1 MTCEEA
7 RVLIGGA
14 PQETSPEL
22 LEHLETCPA
31 CQTYRQQML
40 ALDAKIRRA
49 LELDW
54 QKMSAAPPS
63 APPAVAPTSTATPT
77 AATPTAA
84 TSARAEAT
92 PTAATPARV
101 EATPATAT
109 PTAAARAEPPP
120 APAPAARGPN
130 VTVLP
135 RRPPPAPVPKQRRPR
150 LVALAASVV
159 TAMVAAL
166 TLWLSRPPPTLAA
179 EVVKHVEGEPNSWS
193 RTEPAQSAQI
203 SAVLRKSGV
212 KLGPGMLSIVYASS
226 CFFRGHF
233 VPHFVVM
240 TEDGPVTVMI
250 LLHETVSAPQ
260 HFNEDGFT
268 GMLVPAP
275 NGSVAVLSRT
285 PMPLEKPASS
295 VVKALQ
301 SPGGPA
307 TPAGRD

>member
-22 LEHLETCPA
+22 LAHLETCPA
-31 CQTYRQQML
+31 CQAYRQQML
-40 ALDAKIRRA
+40 ALDAKILRA

-54 QKMSAAPPS
+54 QKMSAAP
-63 APPAVAPTSTATPT
+63 TPT
-77 AATPTAA
+77 AT
-84 TSARAEAT
+84 
-92 PTAATPARV
+92 TPARP

-109 PTAAARAEPPP
+109 PTAAEPIRAEPTP
-120 APAPAARGPN
+120 APAADPAARGPN

-150 LVALAASVV
+150 LVALAASVAA
-159 TAMVAAL
+159 AMVAAL

-193 RTEPAQSAQI
+193 RTEPVQSAQI

-250 LLHETVSAPQ
+250 LQHETVSTPQ

-275 NGSVAVLSRT
+275 NGSVAVLSRR

-301 SPGGPA
+301 SPGGPGG
-307 TPAGRD
+307 P

>member
-22 LEHLETCPA
+22 LAHLETCPA
-31 CQTYRQQML
+31 CQAYRQQML
-40 ALDAKIRRA
+40 ALDAKILRA

-54 QKMSAAPPS
+54 QKMSAAPS
-63 APPAVAPTSTATPT
+63 APPAVAPTSAATPT
-77 AATPTAA
+77 AATPTA
-84 TSARAEAT
+84 T
-92 PTAATPARV
+92 TPARP

-109 PTAAARAEPPP
+109 PTAAEPIRAEPTP
-120 APAPAARGPN
+120 APAADSAARGPN

-193 RTEPAQSAQI
+193 MTEPLQSAQI

-268 GMLVPAP
+268 GMLVPAA

-301 SPGGPA
+301 SPGEP
-307 TPAGRD
+307 TPVGRD

>member
-22 LEHLETCPA
+22 LAHLETCAA
-31 CQTYRQQML
+31 CQAYRQQML
-40 ALDAKIRRA
+40 ALDAKILRA

-54 QKMSAAPPS
+54 QKMSAAPS
-63 APPAVAPTSTATPT
+63 APPAIAPTSAATPAAATPTATTPARPEATPAIATPT
-77 AATPTAA
+77 AAEPT
-84 TSARAEAT
+84 
-92 PTAATPARV
+92 
-101 EATPATAT
+101 
-109 PTAAARAEPPP
+109 P
-120 APAPAARGPN
+120 APAADPAARGPN

-159 TAMVAAL
+159 TAMVASL

-193 RTEPAQSAQI
+193 RTEPVQSAQI

-250 LLHETVSAPQ
+250 LLHETVSTPQ

-301 SPGGPA
+301 SPGGSSGPQ
-307 TPAGRD
+307 PQ